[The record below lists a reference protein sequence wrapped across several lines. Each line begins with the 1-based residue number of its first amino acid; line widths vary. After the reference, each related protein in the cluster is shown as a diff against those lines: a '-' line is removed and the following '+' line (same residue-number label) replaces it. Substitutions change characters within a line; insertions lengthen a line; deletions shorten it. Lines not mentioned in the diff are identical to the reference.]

1 MATSSFIKTLNG
13 FKVQDSDAVVGVTL
27 SGNTL
32 TVTKHD
38 GATTKDTTYTIT
50 HPDISGKANLAS
62 PTFTGTPAAPTA
74 AAGTNTTQIATTAFV
89 TTAINNVLSASDA
102 MVFKGTL
109 GTGGTVTTLPA
120 SHAVGDTYK
129 VIKAGTYAGV
139 ACEVGDMLIC
149 ITAGTAANNAHW
161 TVVQANIDGAVTGP
175 ASSTAE
181 HVATFSGATGKVIK
195 DSGYTIASNVPANAK
210 FSDTTY
216 SAGTGLTLDGTTF
229 NHSNSV
235 TAVTTAG
242 LYKVKYDAEGHI
254 TGTTAVAKSD
264 ITGLGIPGSNTDTK
278 VTAVGNH
285 YTPAENSASAI
296 SASGGTLT
304 DIANSSAGTQ
314 VVTGLKR
321 DAAGHVVG
329 VTSVALK
336 STNTTYSAATTSAA
350 GLMSAADKTKLNGIA
365 TNANNYSHP
374 TGDGNLHVPATS
386 TTNNGKYLKAGATAG
401 SLTWGDLTKADVT
414 TALGYTPPTT
424 NTTYSDF
431 AGTTHGLVPASTSAE
446 TDKVLR
452 SNGNWTTVAL
462 NITDDGA
469 GNINFGLSLTD
480 YLPD

>member
-13 FKVQDSDAVVGVTL
+13 YKIQDSDAVVGVAL
-27 SGNTL
+27 SGDTL
-32 TVTKHD
+32 TITKHD
-38 GATTKDTTYTIT
+38 GATTKDTTLTIT
-50 HPDISGKANLAS
+50 HPDINGKADLAS
-62 PTFTGTPAAPTA
+62 PAFTGTPTAPTA

-89 TTAINNVLSASDA
+89 TTAVNNVLGASDA

-109 GTGGTVTTLPA
+109 GSGGTVTALPA

-129 VIKAGTYAGV
+129 VITAGTYAGV

-149 ITAGTAANNAHW
+149 ITKGTAANDAHW

-181 HVATFSGATGKVIK
+181 HIATFSGATGKVIK

-254 TGTTAVAKSD
+254 TGTTAVTKTD
-264 ITGLGIPGSNTDTK
+264 ITGLGIPGSDTDTK

-304 DIANSSAGTQ
+304 DIANSSTGTQ

-336 STNTTYSAATTSAA
+336 STNTTYDAATTSAD
-350 GLMSAADKTKLNGIA
+350 GLMSAADKTKLDGIA
-365 TNANNYSHP
+365 ANANNYSHP

-401 SLTWGDLTKADVT
+401 SLTWGSLTKADVT
-414 TALGYTPPTT
+414 TALGYTPPET

-431 AGTTHGLVPASTSAE
+431 AGTTHGLVPASTSAV

-469 GNINFGLSLTD
+469 GNISFGLSLTD
-480 YLPD
+480 